1 MNFNN
6 AGCGGEFC
14 WKGFVLV
21 CWQRDDENEKSCYAT
36 YKFFIMLDAS
46 ASFVGPVVQGI
57 EGFKSPQMGE
67 RVNKPSM

>member
-1 MNFNN
+1 MLD
-6 AGCGGEFC
+6 AVAS
-14 WKGFVLV
+14 FVGKDLFWSV
-21 CWQRDDENEKSCYAT
+21 CKEMVKTRNHVMLHI
-36 YKFFIMLDAS
+36 KFFIMLDAL